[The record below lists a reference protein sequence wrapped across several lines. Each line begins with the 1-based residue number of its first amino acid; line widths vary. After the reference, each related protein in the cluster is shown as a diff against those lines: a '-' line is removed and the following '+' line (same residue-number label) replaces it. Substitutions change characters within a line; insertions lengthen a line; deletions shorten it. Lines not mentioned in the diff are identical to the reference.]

1 MPNIIPPQ
9 DRKELLPYLLAFP
22 LETLGDPW
30 LAKDN
35 VSQLKGRIYFSGTY
49 AYHPKC
55 LAKEGWVV

>member
-22 LETLGDPW
+22 LETSADPW

-35 VSQLKGRIYFSGTY
+35 VSQLKGHIYFSRTY
-49 AYHPKC
+49 A
-55 LAKEGWVV
+55 